1 MFTRRF
7 LNLLQ
12 GRLALTKRDVW
23 ALELASNCEEQ
34 GFCQAWPAADRLPTT
49 DQVRPLESHLELKF
63 HGRDALPG
71 RHLA

>member
-23 ALELASNCEEQ
+23 ALELASNCEGAGVLSGLAGCRE
-34 GFCQAWPAADRLPTT
+34 ASHDRLSQASGVP
-49 DQVRPLESHLELKF
+49 P
-63 HGRDALPG
+63 
-71 RHLA
+71 